1 MLPMDRMTTS
11 ATEVVKIFEPTLVEE
26 EVMEERQKDP
36 DLERVTLEDRQ
47 VVPTITPRR
56 RSRRLE
62 EKRGDNNTRL
72 HRS

>member
-26 EVMEERQKDP
+26 EVMEEPQKDP
-36 DLERVTLEDRQ
+36 DLKRVTLEDRQ
-47 VVPTITPRR
+47 VVPAITPRR